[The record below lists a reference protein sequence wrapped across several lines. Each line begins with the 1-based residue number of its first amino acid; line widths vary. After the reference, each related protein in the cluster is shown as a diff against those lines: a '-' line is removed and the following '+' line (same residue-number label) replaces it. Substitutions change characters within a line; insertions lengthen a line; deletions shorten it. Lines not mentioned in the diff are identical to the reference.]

1 MVGLISHKKRLT
13 IQNGI
18 SNMTRKEE
26 IEQAAEE
33 YYNKVKYLSDLS
45 ALPIT
50 TFKAGAEWADKTM
63 LDNVCDFIK
72 INAYKYGKVKFVD
85 DRAIFDFRTDRF
97 IEDLRKAMEGGETS

>member
-1 MVGLISHKKRLT
+1 MA
-13 IQNGI
+13 
-18 SNMTRKEE
+18 RKEE

-45 ALPIT
+45 ASPIT

-85 DRAIFDFRTDRF
+85 DRATFDFRILPF
-97 IEDLRKAMEGGETS
+97 LYDLKQAMEE